1 MNTSMN
7 EEMTMTKMTPRKQEG
22 MMLKE
27 ALSILA
33 ERYED
38 NEDIVDRCERIA
50 NLYDIYDWEL
60 DELNKELKKLDKKY
74 EAFCKKRMN

>member
-1 MNTSMN
+1 
-7 EEMTMTKMTPRKQEG
+7 MTKITTRKQEA

-27 ALSILA
+27 ALGVIA
-33 ERYED
+33 EHYAD

-50 NLYDIYDWEL
+50 NIYDIYDWEM

>member
-1 MNTSMN
+1 
-7 EEMTMTKMTPRKQEG
+7 MTKLTPRKQEA

-27 ALSILA
+27 ALGVIA
-33 ERYED
+33 ERYAD
-38 NEDIVDRCERIA
+38 NEGIVDRCERIA
-50 NLYDIYDWEL
+50 NIYEIYDWEM

>member
-1 MNTSMN
+1 
-7 EEMTMTKMTPRKQEG
+7 MTKLTPRKQEA

-27 ALSILA
+27 ALGVIA
-33 ERYED
+33 ERHAD

-50 NLYDIYDWEL
+50 NIYDIYDWEL

>member
-1 MNTSMN
+1 
-7 EEMTMTKMTPRKQEG
+7 MTKITSRKQEG
-22 MMLKE
+22 MLIKE
-27 ALSILA
+27 ALSVIA
-33 ERYED
+33 EHYSQ

-50 NLYDIYDWEL
+50 NIYEIFDWEM

>member
-1 MNTSMN
+1 
-7 EEMTMTKMTPRKQEG
+7 MTKIATRKQEA

-27 ALSILA
+27 ALGVIA
-33 ERYED
+33 ERYAD

-50 NLYDIYDWEL
+50 NIYDIYDWEM

-74 EAFCKKRMN
+74 AAFSKKRMN

>member
-1 MNTSMN
+1 
-7 EEMTMTKMTPRKQEG
+7 MTKMTPRKQEG

-27 ALSILA
+27 ALSIIA

-50 NLYDIYDWEL
+50 NIYEIYDWEM

>member
-1 MNTSMN
+1 
-7 EEMTMTKMTPRKQEG
+7 MTKITSRKQEG

-27 ALSILA
+27 ALEIIA

-38 NEDIVDRCERIA
+38 NDDIVDRCERIA
-50 NLYDIYDWEL
+50 NIYDIYDWEL

-74 EAFCKKRMN
+74 DAFCKKHMN

>member
-1 MNTSMN
+1 
-7 EEMTMTKMTPRKQEG
+7 MTKLTPRKQEA

-27 ALSILA
+27 ALSIIA

-38 NEDIVDRCERIA
+38 NADIVDRCERIA
-50 NLYDIYDWEL
+50 NIYEIYDWEM

>member
-1 MNTSMN
+1 
-7 EEMTMTKMTPRKQEG
+7 MTKMTPRKQEG

-27 ALSILA
+27 ALGIIA
-33 ERYED
+33 ERYSQ

-50 NLYDIYDWEL
+50 NIYEIFDWEM

-74 EAFCKKRMN
+74 DAFCKKRMN

>member
-1 MNTSMN
+1 
-7 EEMTMTKMTPRKQEG
+7 MTKMTPRKQEG

-27 ALSILA
+27 ALEIIA

-38 NEDIVDRCERIA
+38 NDDIVDRCERIA
-50 NLYDIYDWEL
+50 NIYDIYDWEL

-74 EAFCKKRMN
+74 DAFCKKRMN